1 MILKFDETKAEKDA
15 PENWQMSSIAIT
27 TNYEES
33 DNPHRHVPQVLQE
46 QLPDL
51 YQKAAKGGVQIIK
64 KLEKLIFQYPK
75 VPALYN
81 YLSIAYA
88 EHKNYVKFDKLNE
101 LMIQRFPNYSLP
113 RLNQANRLILKGELD
128 RAEAVLGQTMELKM
142 FLPNREVYHISEVF
156 QFYETTVRFFL
167 HKRQFDVADSRLD
180 LLKDISKQFDGYQKE
195 KIKQLGNEKEEILEA
210 IRVEDYDLYTVVG
223 ERKEWVA
230 KTKRAPDFTH
240 PEIQWLYAH
249 GFDIPKEKIE
259 QLLALPRETLIPD
272 LHKVLDDAM
281 ARFDFFYEEMET
293 EDGYVFLSHA
303 LMLLAEL
310 RSTTSLSLALNLIRQ
325 DSEWSDFYFDDLLTE
340 KLPIYFYKLLGD
352 NDWAILKN
360 YLLEPNNH
368 SFQRL
373 VIPQALSILAYHH
386 PEKRQA
392 VISFLEDVL
401 TSFYDNRHLYKDI
414 IDVDVND
421 MIVADL
427 LDLKST
433 ESFTVA
439 AKLFEANMIS
449 DEFGENLEDI
459 KANFSNFEDS
469 FYFFDTIPTIFE
481 DYKSISDWD
490 KPMTEEEH
498 IAFLEK
504 NKELKNEWAETKKE
518 LAERQRELMDSKRKL
533 LEIQRDSP
541 FSQVQSGEQKV
552 GRNEPCP
559 CGSGK
564 KYKKC
569 CGN

>member
-1 MILKFDETKAEKDA
+1 MILKFDETKAGKDA
-15 PENWQMSSIAIT
+15 PENFQLSSIAIT

-33 DNPHRHVPQVLQE
+33 DNPHRHVPHVLQG

-88 EHKNYVKFDKLNE
+88 EHNNYVKFDKLNE
-101 LMIQRFPNYSLP
+101 LMIQRFPNYPLP

-128 RAEAVLGQTMELKM
+128 KAEALLGQTMELKM
-142 FLPNREVYHISEVF
+142 FLPNREMYHISEVF

-167 HKRQFDVADSRLD
+167 HKRQFDVADSRLA

-210 IRVEDYDLYTVVG
+210 IRIEDYDLYTVVG

-230 KTKRAPDFTH
+230 KTKVAPDFTH

-259 QLLALPRETLIPD
+259 QLLALPRETLIAD

-281 ARFDFFYEEMET
+281 ARFDFFYKEIDT

-310 RSTTSLSLALNLIRQ
+310 KSTTSLSLALNLIRQ
-325 DSEWSDFYFDDLLTE
+325 DAEWSDFYFDDLLTE
-340 KLPIYFYKLLGD
+340 KLPIYFYKLLGN
-352 NDWAILKN
+352 NDLAVLKN

-368 SFQRL
+368 SFQRM
-373 VIPQALSILAYHH
+373 VVPQALSILAYHH
-386 PEKRQA
+386 PEKRQQ
-392 VISFLEDVL
+392 VIGFLEDML
-401 TSFYDNRHLYKDI
+401 NTFYDNRRLFKDI
-414 IDVDVND
+414 IDIDVND
-421 MIVADL
+421 AIVADL

-433 ESFTVA
+433 DSFPVA
-439 AKLFEANMIS
+439 AKLFQANLIS
-449 DEFGENLEDI
+449 EEFGENLEDL
-459 KANFSNFEDS
+459 KATFSNFKDS

-481 DYKSISDWD
+481 DYKAISDWD
-490 KPMTEEEH
+490 KPMSEEDH
-498 IAFLEK
+498 KAFLEK
-504 NKELKNEWAETKKE
+504 MKFHENE
-518 LAERQRELMDSKRKL
+518 LANKKQVIAENERKIMENERKVSFA
-533 LEIQRDSP
+533 QA
-541 FSQVQSGEQKV
+541 QSGEQKV

>member
-259 QLLALPRETLIPD
+259 QLLILPRETLIPD
-272 LHKVLDDAM
+272 LHKVFDDAM

-303 LMLLAEL
+303 LILLAEL
-310 RSTTSLSLALNLIRQ
+310 KSTTSLSLALNLIRQ

-368 SFQRL
+368 SFQRM

-386 PEKRQA
+386 PERRQE
-392 VISFLEDVL
+392 VIGFFEDML
-401 TSFYDNRHLYKDI
+401 HTFYDNRHLYKDI
-414 IDVDVND
+414 IDISVND
-421 MIVADL
+421 AIVADL

-433 ESFTVA
+433 DSFPIA
-439 AKLFEANMIS
+439 AKLFEANLIS
-449 DEFGENLEDI
+449 EEFGENLEDL
-459 KANFSNFEDS
+459 KATFSTDEDYS
-469 FYFFDTIPTIFE
+469 YFFDTIPTIFE
-481 DYKSISDWD
+481 DYKTISGWN
-490 KPMTEEEH
+490 KPMSEEDH
-498 IAFLEK
+498 KAFLEK
-504 NKELKNEWAETKKE
+504 MSVIEKE
-518 LAERQRELMDSKRKL
+518 LADKKQEFAESERKRMENERKISFL
-533 LEIQRDSP
+533 QA
-541 FSQVQSGEQKV
+541 QSGEQKV